1 MDILFISGLMNF
13 FVHLCSFSVIFLVQ
27 KLIDSNEIIFQF
39 YELYN
44 EMGVWHMVE
53 RFLFGLMLNGFI
65 IGIFEFLILDKLT
78 PNFVIIS
85 YEIGRIPS
93 SIVLNEGW

>member
-1 MDILFISGLMNF
+1 MNF

-53 RFLFGLMLNGFI
+53 ALELGSVV
-65 IGIFEFLILDKLT
+65 FECEDGG
-78 PNFVIIS
+78 VC
-85 YEIGRIPS
+85 GA
-93 SIVLNEGW
+93 